1 MLSCAKHRR
10 DLETLSL
17 RLETLNFLRAFYYRT
32 AIREITLRAEYV

>member
-17 RLETLNFLRAFYYRT
+17 GLETLNFLRAFYRT